1 MWLSAASGGSA
12 VSRFTAAPA
21 LGHSFRRGTRSHDGC
36 PHRPIVLSVFEKN
49 RILQMNFKDLGLP
62 AVLTDKCEQMGY
74 TEPTPIQ
81 KQAIPIVLEG
91 GDLIAC
97 AETGTGKTA
106 AFLLPILHQLNTGKR
121 PVGTKVLVLAPTR
134 ELANQTDAFCRQFAP
149 KGITCASIIGGT
161 GYKNQTDA
169 LRRGS
174 TVIVATP
181 GRLIDFMEQ
190 GLINFSGLTTLV
202 LDEADR
208 MLDMGFLPA
217 IRRIIKALPVKR
229 QTLFFSATMSSEI
242 ERIAYSILK
251 DPRFVEV
258 SPRGRAAGTIHQS
271 AYPVDQASKT
281 TLLLDLLERER
292 FERVLVFT
300 RTKRGADRLAH
311 ILEKREH
318 SSNRIHGDRSQSQ
331 REAALKA
338 FKTGKT
344 RVLVATDVAARG
356 IDIESVSHVINY
368 DIPEVP
374 EDYVHRIGRTGRA
387 GSMGRAITLFT
398 TAEEHSMK
406 AIERLTGQKVDRVF
420 LPGFGGQMQSG
431 TGPVRKITAGGP
443 KRFRSFGSRRSR

>member
-1 MWLSAASGGSA
+1 
-12 VSRFTAAPA
+12 
-21 LGHSFRRGTRSHDGC
+21 
-36 PHRPIVLSVFEKN
+36 
-49 RILQMNFKDLGLP
+49 MNFRDLGLP

-74 TEPTPIQ
+74 TKPTPIQ
-81 KQAIPIVLEG
+81 KQAIPVVLAG

-106 AFLLPILHQLNTGKR
+106 AFLLPILHKLNTGKR
-121 PVGTKVLVLAPTR
+121 PVGTKVLILAPTR
-134 ELANQTDAFCRQFAP
+134 ELANQTDVFCRQFAP
-149 KGITCASIIGGT
+149 KGITCTSIIGGT
-161 GYKNQTDA
+161 GYKAQENA
-169 LRRGS
+169 LRRNP
-174 TVIVATP
+174 TIIIATP
-181 GRLIDFMEQ
+181 GRLIDFMDR
-190 GLINFSGLTTLV
+190 GLIDYSGLTTLV

-217 IRRIIKALPVKR
+217 IRRIVKAVPSTR

-251 DPRFVEV
+251 DPDFIEV
-258 SPRGRAAGTIHQS
+258 SPRGTAAGTVHQT

-281 TLLLDLLERER
+281 TLLLDLLEKEK

-300 RTKRGADRLAH
+300 RTKRAADRIAH

-356 IDIESVSHVINY
+356 LDIESVSHVINY
-368 DIPEVP
+368 DIPEAP

-387 GSMGRAITLFT
+387 GSTGRAITLFT

-406 AIERLTGQKVDRVF
+406 AIEKLTGQKVDRV
-420 LPGFGGQMQSG
+420 LMPGFGGQLLTQTATIKN
-431 TGPVRKITAGGP
+431 TGSPR
-443 KRFRSFGSRRSR
+443 RFRSYGSRRSR